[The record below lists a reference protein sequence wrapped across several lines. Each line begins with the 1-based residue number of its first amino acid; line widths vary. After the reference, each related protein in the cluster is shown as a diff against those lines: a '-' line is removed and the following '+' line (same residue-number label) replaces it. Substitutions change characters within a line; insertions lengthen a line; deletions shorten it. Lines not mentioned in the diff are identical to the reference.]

1 MWFVTRQEVVITQ
14 KKKAAASAL
23 FLSSFFW
30 CAVRCERVALYFVH
44 WTAPQHGGFYDGNAT
59 YSLTG
64 DTLPLL
70 SFCPSSGPST
80 RGETRSSKY
89 EETASRVGDG
99 SPSPRPVGYEGAREV

>member
-44 WTAPQHGGFYDGNAT
+44 WTAPQHGGDFT
-59 YSLTG
+59 MEMLRTVSLVILCLFFFFFWAQYERG
-64 DTLPLL
+64 DKE
-70 SFCPSSGPST
+70 F
-80 RGETRSSKY
+80 
-89 EETASRVGDG
+89 
-99 SPSPRPVGYEGAREV
+99 EV